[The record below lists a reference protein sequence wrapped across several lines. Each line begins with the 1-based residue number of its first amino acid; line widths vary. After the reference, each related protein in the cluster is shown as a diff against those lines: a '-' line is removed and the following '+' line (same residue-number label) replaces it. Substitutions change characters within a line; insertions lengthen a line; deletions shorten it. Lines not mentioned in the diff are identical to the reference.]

1 VANGR
6 SRGAA
11 FSVEAVKAQWMRFLL
26 FRVMPEAAAWHG
38 RRHGVEARFAQLRCI
53 ARQKN
58 SNPSDSSVASSS
70 NCSDLLG
77 WRPRRHEPRPVVS
90 SPSDAARQ
98 TSQTSGGL
106 VDSGSRRSTMT
117 CDRPERTN
125 DRPRWMSA
133 LLASRRPPLAVFN
146 RTTGDPH
153 AENHPLSLVLE
164 GS

>member
-1 VANGR
+1 MPTHYAAMVANGR

-70 NCSDLLG
+70 NCSESWAGD
-77 WRPRRHEPRPVVS
+77 R
-90 SPSDAARQ
+90 
-98 TSQTSGGL
+98 GG
-106 VDSGSRRSTMT
+106 M
-117 CDRPERTN
+117 
-125 DRPRWMSA
+125 
-133 LLASRRPPLAVFN
+133 
-146 RTTGDPH
+146 
-153 AENHPLSLVLE
+153 SLVR
-164 GS
+164 